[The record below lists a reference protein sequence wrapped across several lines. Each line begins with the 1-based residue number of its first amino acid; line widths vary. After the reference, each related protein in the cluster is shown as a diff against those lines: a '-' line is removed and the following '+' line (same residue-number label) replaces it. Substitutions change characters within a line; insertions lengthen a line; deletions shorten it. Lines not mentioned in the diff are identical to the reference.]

1 MEMKRNAVVA
11 LYLGEKST
19 MEIVRELK
27 HLKIHKSFVC
37 RTIKRWNETGSVK
50 DRPKSGRPKSATTKK
65 VVDKVRKRIQRNPRR
80 SAKEMAREMSVSSG
94 SMSSILKNDLELK
107 PYKRQKVHDLT
118 AKQKKLRL
126 DRSRLLL
133 RRAVRG
139 DFPNIVFSDEKNFPL
154 EQYLNKQNDRVW
166 LKERSSENLDQRTVG
181 RNQHPPQVMVWAA
194 VTANGRSPITFI
206 EPGVKVNAT
215 YYREKVLKAA
225 LMPWARK
232 HFGLRP
238 WTFQQD
244 SAPAHKAR
252 VNQEW
257 LKNNVPN
264 FISHTEWPSKSP
276 DANPLDYCLWS
287 ILETK
292 VGAKKYHSMDAFK
305 KAIVRE
311 WDKIPEDHV
320 RRACEAFTTR
330 LKEIVKAKGGH
341 IERK

>member
-1 MEMKRNAVVA
+1 MEMKRNAVIA
-11 LYLGEKST
+11 LYLGKKST
-19 MEIVRELK
+19 MQIVRDLK

-50 DRPKSGRPKSATTKK
+50 DKPRSGRPKSATTKSTVK
-65 VVDKVRKRIQRNPRR
+65 KVRERIRRNLRR
-80 SAKEMAREMSVSSG
+80 SANELAKELHVSTE
-94 SMSSILKNDLELK
+94 SMNRILKNDLGLK
-107 PYKRQKVHDLT
+107 PYKRQKVHELS
-118 AKQKKLRL
+118 AKQKKVRL
-126 DRSRLLL
+126 DRSKALL
-133 RRAVRG
+133 RRHARG

-166 LKERSSENLDQRTVG
+166 LAERSSENLDHRTVG

-194 VTANGRSPITFI
+194 VTADGRSPITFI

-215 YYREKVLKAA
+215 YYRENVLEAA
-225 LMPWARK
+225 LKPWARK
-232 HFGLRP
+232 QFGLRP

-252 VNQEW
+252 VNQDW

-311 WDKIPEDHV
+311 WAKIPEDHV
-320 RRACEAFTTR
+320 RAACNSFTAR

>member
-1 MEMKRNAVVA
+1 MEVKRNAVIA
-11 LYLGEKST
+11 LHLGEKSV
-19 MEIVRELK
+19 MEIVRALK
-27 HLKIHKSFVC
+27 HLNINRKFVY
-37 RTIKRWNETGSVK
+37 RTIKRWNETGSVN
-50 DRPKSGRPKSATTKK
+50 DRPKSGRPKSATSKNTVKK
-65 VVDKVRKRIQRNPRR
+65 VKKRVDRNPRR
-80 SAKEMAREMSVSSG
+80 SAREMAKEMSISTE
-94 SMSSILKNDLELK
+94 SMNRILKKDLGLK

-118 AKQKKLRL
+118 AKQKKVRL
-126 DRSRLLL
+126 DRSKLLL
-133 RRAVRG
+133 RRAARG
-139 DFPNIVFSDEKNFPL
+139 DFPNIVFSDEKNFPM

-166 LKERSSENLDQRTVG
+166 LAERSSENLDHRTVG

-194 VTANGRSPITFI
+194 VTANGRSPIVFI

-215 YYREKVLKAA
+215 YYREKVLEAA
-225 LMPWARK
+225 LKPWARK
-232 HFGLRP
+232 QFGLRP

-257 LKNNVPN
+257 LQNNVPG

-287 ILETK
+287 IVETR
-292 VGAKKYHSMDAFK
+292 VGTKKYHSMDAFK

-311 WDKIPEDHV
+311 WAKIPDDQV
-320 RRACEAFTTR
+320 RAACNSFTDR
-330 LKEIVKAKGGH
+330 LKAIVKAKGGH

>member
-1 MEMKRNAVVA
+1 MEMKRNAVIA
-11 LYLGEKST
+11 LYLGKKST
-19 MEIVRELK
+19 MDIVRELK
-27 HLKIHKSFVC
+27 HLKIV
-37 RTIKRWNETGSVK
+37 IKRYNETGTVN
-50 DRPKSGRPKSATTKK
+50 DRPRSGRPKSATTKSTVKK
-65 VVDKVRKRIQRNPRR
+65 VKKRINRNPRR
-80 SAKEMAREMSVSSG
+80 SATQMAKDMEISRG
-94 SMSSILKNDLELK
+94 SMSSILKNDLGLK
-107 PYKRQKVHDLT
+107 PYKRQKVHELT
-118 AKQKKLRL
+118 AKQKKVRL
-126 DRSRLLL
+126 DRSKLLL
-133 RRAVRG
+133 RRAARG

-166 LKERSSENLDQRTVG
+166 LAERSSENLDHRTVG

-194 VTANGRSPITFI
+194 VTADGRSPITFI

-215 YYREKVLKAA
+215 YYREKVLEAA
-225 LMPWARK
+225 LKPWARK
-232 HFGLRP
+232 QFGLRP

-311 WDKIPEDHV
+311 WAKIPEDHV
-320 RRACEAFTTR
+320 RAACNSFKDR
-330 LKEIVKAKGGH
+330 LKAIVKAKGGH